1 MDCTRIAE
9 DQGMERYL
17 LGQLDDAEREA
28 FELHFFECEECF
40 SQLEALQAAQQILT
54 AEPVSRTLQIEHPKW
69 IRTWGWAVAAAAVL
83 VIGLVA
89 ALWWV
94 MRPPLHRTASL
105 SPALAELARIEAP
118 YYEPVRLRGVQDDA
132 QQRFRTAMEFYST
145 GDYVSAIPGL
155 KEAAAVDP
163 NAANISFFLGACY
176 LLADR
181 TSEGIETLQHTID
194 LGDTPYLEES
204 LLLLAKAHL
213 ARGEVDSAK
222 ATLRDLVYLGGDL
235 EAEARQVL
243 EWLIAAGFSSS

>member
-9 DQGMERYL
+9 DQVMERYL
-17 LGQLDDAEREA
+17 LGQLDDAELEA

-40 SQLEALQAAQQILT
+40 SQLEALQAAQQVLT
-54 AEPVSRTLQIEHPKW
+54 AEPVSRALQIEHPKW
-69 IRTWGWAVAAAAVL
+69 IRTWGWAVAAAAVV

-94 MRPPLHRTASL
+94 MRPPLYRTASL

-155 KEAAAVDP
+155 EEAATLDP
-163 NAANISFFLGACY
+163 NAPNISFFLGACY

-181 TSEGIETLQHTID
+181 TSDGINTLQNTVA
-194 LGDTPYLEES
+194 LGDTVFLEEVH
-204 LLLLAKAHL
+204 LLLAKAHVHHGEFDVARCQL
-213 ARGEVDSAK
+213 EAVIDLDGDFAPQARGLLDELMQEVPKAK
-222 ATLRDLVYLGGDL
+222 
-235 EAEARQVL
+235 
-243 EWLIAAGFSSS
+243 